1 MILRFAGVALVSIL
15 LAPTLLAGSTDALDE
30 KNGFRDLTFGADVDS
45 VSGLSPVE
53 GEGADSVWYVK
64 EGDSMNVG
72 AATLTSVRYN
82 FYKGQFAVAQLTA
95 AGNDCDALQETLRE
109 QYGKGSKSSK
119 LVKRSWWIGKQ
130 VSMSYEKT
138 ADSCEV
144 YILSKAI
151 GDQKDADM
159 KQAGKT
165 PTAGP

>member
-1 MILRFAGVALVSIL
+1 MSLRIAAVVLSSIL
-15 LAPTLLAGSTDALDE
+15 LGPLLAAGSTEALDE
-30 KNGFRDLTFGADVDS
+30 KNGFRDMTFGTDIGS
-45 VSGLSPVE
+45 VSGLTPVE

-72 AATLTSVRYN
+72 AATLTSLRYN
-82 FYKGQFAVAQLTA
+82 FYKGQFAVAQLA
-95 AGNDCDALQETLRE
+95 ANGNDCDVLAETLRE
-109 QYGKGSKSSK
+109 KYGKGSKSSK

-138 ADSCEV
+138 ADTCEV

-165 PTAGP
+165 PTGGP

>member
-1 MILRFAGVALVSIL
+1 MTLRIAAAVLLSIVL
-15 LAPTLLAGSTDALDE
+15 GPMLAAGSTEALDE
-30 KNGFRDLTFGADVDS
+30 KNGFRDMTFGTDVDS
-45 VSGLSPVE
+45 VSGLTAVE
-53 GEGADSVWYVK
+53 GEGADSVWYVR

-72 AATLTSVRYN
+72 SATLTSVRYN
-82 FYKGQFAVAQLTA
+82 FYKGQFAVAQLA
-95 AGNDCDALQETLRE
+95 ASGDECDALQETLRE
-109 QYGKGSKSSK
+109 DYGKGSKSSK

-138 ADSCEV
+138 ADTCEV

-165 PTAGP
+165 STGGP